1 MYATATV
8 NVNDYT
14 STFTVGSSSF
24 FNNGWNVV
32 CSLVVVANKVKCN
45 FINRILDEIHIKFVN
60 EVANALNVLYIGDN

>member
-32 CSLVVVANKVKCN
+32 CSLVVVANKVKCMEN
-45 FINRILDEIHIKFVN
+45 N
-60 EVANALNVLYIGDN
+60 NVF